1 MNILLI
7 DDDEAILKAIG
18 RSLTARG
25 YALRTASSGREGLR
39 LMAEDPPDLVIS
51 DIQMPGMDGVALLRA
66 VRERFPDMP
75 VILTTGYATVDTAID
90 ALRLG
95 ACDYLKKPI
104 RFEALLA
111 CIQRV
116 AEGSRPGTSS
126 LETASNEGGQ
136 SHELDDAHNEGSYV

>member
-18 RSLTARG
+18 RSLTARSH
-25 YALRTASSGREGLR
+25 ALRTASSGREGLR

-75 VILTTGYATVDTAID
+75 VILTTGYATVDTAIA

-95 ACDYLKKPI
+95 AYDYLRKPI

-116 AEGSRPGTSS
+116 AKGSRPGTSS
-126 LETASNEGGQ
+126 SETVSSA
-136 SHELDDAHNEGSYV
+136 